1 MKAIE
6 QYCPVTQFIMMNKR
20 VLTFE
25 SLDKILKCD
34 HSNESYLAVL
44 SCGAVYYPVQGVSKF

>member
-6 QYCPVTQFIMMNKR
+6 QCIPLLLFTVLFKV

-34 HSNESYLAVL
+34 HSNENY
-44 SCGAVYYPVQGVSKF
+44 